1 MNVWGKPRRW
11 FLKKRVDG
19 VKKKSDKRPKRVQER
34 DVRRAKSGDVVVFQT
49 FIRTAHFLES
59 SRRGAKIKGPR
70 SGSIHL

>member
-1 MNVWGKPRRW
+1 VGVKPW
-11 FLKKRVDG
+11 EVVLEKRVDG

-34 DVRRAKSGDVVVFQT
+34 DVRRAKSRDVVVLQT

-59 SRRGAKIKGPR
+59 RRRGAKIKGPR